1 MNKNVIAIFAAVSGL
16 FMATSCETPKDLR
29 PEDKVS
35 VDFVEPGTRNTYNI
49 GKVNEVYPPSHESE
63 AMPDRDLGGNTIQP
77 GDSILEPTE
86 TNSVIGTTK
95 EQ

>member
-1 MNKNVIAIFAAVSGL
+1 MNKNIIAIFAAVAGL
-16 FMATSCETPKDLR
+16 SMASCETPKDLR

-49 GKVNEVYPPSHESE
+49 GKVNEVYPESHDGEV
-63 AMPDRDLGGNTIQP
+63 MPDRDLGGNTIQP
-77 GDSILEPTE
+77 GDSIRETTE
-86 TNSVIGTTK
+86 TNTEVGATK